1 MTIDRDQKYRGMG
14 VRGQVPETV
23 YAPVQ
28 PSVSEAEDI
37 LRRDRVH
44 YRFRAATV
52 CTSSPALVG
61 QSEQRQG
68 PQSRHCLGCRRVGDG

>member
-44 YRFRAATV
+44 HRFRAATV
-52 CTSSPALVG
+52 CTSSPALWAN
-61 QSEQRQG
+61 QSSG
-68 PQSRHCLGCRRVGDG
+68 KGHS